1 MQVTSSRSSNSAIHK
16 LPRPIN
22 THSTR
27 FFVLQRPIRL
37 QRPEPPP
44 PPPVDEKFY
53 VQKFQISGPVK
64 IRHIRRL
71 QRTPSERIIHM
82 EPRPPINPVRTHIP
96 IPLIK
101 GLRQAGFTETK
112 EKVQTDFCGSKIR
125 NTTGK
130 TYMDLSSISLSLAN
144 HNKML
149 LQ

>member
-37 QRPEPPP
+37 QRPE
-44 PPPVDEKFY
+44 KN
-53 VQKFQISGPVK
+53 KNLISEPIVFN
-64 IRHIRRL
+64 IRRL
-71 QRTPSERIIHM
+71 QQRNPSERIIHM
-82 EPRPPINPVRTHIP
+82 EPRPPINPVRIHIP

-101 GLRQAGFTETK
+101 GLKQAGFTKTD
-112 EKVQTDFCGSKIR
+112 EKVKTDFSGASIR
-125 NTTGK
+125 NSTGP

-149 LQ
+149 PSTY